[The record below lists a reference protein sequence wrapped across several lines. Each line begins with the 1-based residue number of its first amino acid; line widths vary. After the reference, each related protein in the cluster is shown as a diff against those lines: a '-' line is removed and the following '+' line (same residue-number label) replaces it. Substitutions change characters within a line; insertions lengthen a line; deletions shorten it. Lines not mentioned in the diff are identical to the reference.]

1 MLTIASLYFIITG
14 IQFWVSDYMLLV
26 LNFPESSVF
35 TIYGICS
42 ITSTLLGVII
52 GGIIVHKIGGYQNP
66 NSFKLCLF
74 MALLAS
80 LFAFPIPYISGMAP
94 FVTLL
99 SLLLFCGAFIMPTLT
114 GKHSFHLDRHHDFLC
129 P

>member
-1 MLTIASLYFIITG
+1 MLTISCLYFVITG
-14 IQFWVSDYMLLV
+14 IQFWISDYMLLV
-26 LNFPESSVF
+26 LGFPESSVY

-42 ITSTLLGVII
+42 ITSTLFGVIV

-74 MALLAS
+74 MALVAS
-80 LFAFPIPYISGMAP
+80 GFALPIPYVNSMAP
-94 FVTLL
+94 FVALL

-114 GKHSFHLDRHHDFLC
+114 GKS
-129 P
+129 